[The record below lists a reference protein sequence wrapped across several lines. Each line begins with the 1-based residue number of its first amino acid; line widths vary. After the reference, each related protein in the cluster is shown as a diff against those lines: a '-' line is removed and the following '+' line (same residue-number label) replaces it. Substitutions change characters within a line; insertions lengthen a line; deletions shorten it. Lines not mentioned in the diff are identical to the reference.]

1 MNDTKQIELPNLYLV
16 GFMGVGKS
24 ALGRRVAKELGY
36 QFIDSDQS
44 IEKKCG
50 RRISEIFKK
59 EGEAS
64 FRQYELEFI
73 QSGHPSSRCVVSCG
87 GGLVI
92 QDGMRERLKD
102 KGVVICLFASLE
114 TIIERISRNSD
125 RPLIN
130 VTNPEMR
137 IRELFAERESVYMK
151 SGPCIST
158 EGRTIA
164 EVVRHILRTY
174 KDCTK

>member
-1 MNDTKQIELPNLYLV
+1 MNDRKQIELPNLYLV

-24 ALGRRVAKELGY
+24 ALGRRVAKELDY

-44 IEKKCG
+44 IENKCG
-50 RRISEIFKK
+50 RPISEIFKN
-59 EGEAS
+59 EREAS

-92 QDGMRERLKD
+92 QDGMKELLKD

-130 VTNPEMR
+130 VSNPETR

-174 KDCTK
+174 KDCT

>member
-1 MNDTKQIELPNLYLV
+1 VNDMKQIELPNLYLV

-24 ALGRRVAKELGY
+24 ALGRRVAKELDY

-44 IEKKCG
+44 IENKCG
-50 RRISEIFKK
+50 RPISEIFKN

-92 QDGMRERLKD
+92 QDGMKELLKD

-130 VTNPEMR
+130 VSNPETR
-137 IRELFAERESVYMK
+137 IRELFAERESFYMK

-174 KDCTK
+174 KDCT

>member
-1 MNDTKQIELPNLYLV
+1 MYDMKQIELPNLYLV

-24 ALGRRVAKELGY
+24 ALGRRVAKELDY

-44 IEKKCG
+44 IEKECA
-50 RRISEIFKK
+50 RPISEIFKN

-92 QDGMRERLKD
+92 QDGMKELLKD

-114 TIIERISRNSD
+114 TIIDRISRNSD

-130 VTNPEMR
+130 VSNPETR
-137 IRELFAERESVYMK
+137 IRELFAERESVYME

-174 KDCTK
+174 KDCT

>member
-1 MNDTKQIELPNLYLV
+1 MNDMKQIEFPNLYLV

-24 ALGRRVAKELGY
+24 ALGRRVAKELDY

-44 IEKKCG
+44 IEKECG
-50 RRISEIFKK
+50 RPISEIFKND
-59 EGEAS
+59 GEAS
-64 FRQYELEFI
+64 FRQCELEFI
-73 QSGHPSSRCVVSCG
+73 KSGHPSSRCVVACG

-92 QDGMRERLKD
+92 QDGMKERLKD

-130 VTNPEMR
+130 VSNPETR
-137 IRELFAERESVYMK
+137 IRELFGERESVYMK

-158 EGRTIA
+158 DGRTIA

>member
-1 MNDTKQIELPNLYLV
+1 VNDMKQIELPNLYLV

-24 ALGRRVAKELGY
+24 ALGRRVAKELDY

-44 IEKKCG
+44 IENKCG
-50 RRISEIFKK
+50 RPISEIFKN

-92 QDGMRERLKD
+92 QDGMKELLKD

-130 VTNPEMR
+130 VSNPETR

-174 KDCTK
+174 KDCT